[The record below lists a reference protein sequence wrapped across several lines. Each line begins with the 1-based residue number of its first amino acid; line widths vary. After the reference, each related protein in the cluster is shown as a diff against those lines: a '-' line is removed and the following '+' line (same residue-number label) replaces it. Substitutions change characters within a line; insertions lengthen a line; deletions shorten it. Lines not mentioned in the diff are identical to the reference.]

1 VKTVI
6 HKRAAE
12 EKGQAS
18 PSDVLLPSCSMNQG
32 SDSGMRVTKLLRQA
46 EADPQALQQLER
58 FRRTLVVMFSD
69 IQGSTAY
76 FESHG
81 DTAGLFMLHQCDNLI
96 RSHVETHGGIVIKTI
111 GDGTMMTF
119 PEPKHAV
126 QAAIEIQRSLTE
138 LDAAR
143 AEGDRIALRIGM
155 HYGTGIVRTT
165 DVFGDVV
172 NMASRVETAAGPGHI
187 ALSEEMFGQVCNYG
201 FTIEELGRFVLKG
214 KTGER
219 TLFHVRWQQK
229 QASGPDVISP
239 SPLSA
244 TRAFKLHVVNHKEA
258 SAAADYPVQSEI
270 GVGLSAANTL
280 LISHDLNLPDLWARI
295 FLENQSPFV
304 EESNQSHGIFLRL
317 TGGHVLEN
325 ADIFLAGRQ
334 LFRFEE
340 KLEPTSVTGTINA
353 QGAVAFIAGKA
364 AMLVRTDSAG
374 NPIERCPL
382 NALQVQLGRTVG
394 TYTFPDDQLM
404 SRSHA
409 LISKRGEDFVLED
422 ASSHNGTFVQVRKK
436 TPLSVGSTLLIA
448 GHLLKIIE

>member
-1 VKTVI
+1 
-6 HKRAAE
+6 
-12 EKGQAS
+12 
-18 PSDVLLPSCSMNQG
+18 
-32 SDSGMRVTKLLRQA
+32 
-46 EADPQALQQLER
+46 
-58 FRRTLVVMFSD
+58 MFSD

-76 FESHG
+76 FERHG

-96 RSHVETHGGIVIKTI
+96 RSHAEKHGGTVIKTI

-126 QAAIEIQRSLTE
+126 EAAIEIQRSLTE
-138 LDAAR
+138 LAAAR
-143 AEGDRIALRIGM
+143 AQEDRIALRIGM

-172 NMASRVETAAGPGHI
+172 NMASRVESVAGPGHI
-187 ALSEEMFGQVCNYG
+187 ALSEEMCGQVRDCG
-201 FTIEELGRFVLKG
+201 FVIEELGRFVLKG

-219 TLFHVRWQQK
+219 TLFQVRWQPTQDPP
-229 QASGPDVISP
+229 AGPCVIPPNSSP
-239 SPLSA
+239 PA
-244 TRAFKLHVVNHKEA
+244 ARRFKLHLVNNKDGG
-258 SAAADYPVQSEI
+258 AAAEYPVQSELR
-270 GVGLSAANTL
+270 VGLSAGNALVVST
-280 LISHDLNLPDLWARI
+280 DLNLTNLWARI
-295 FLENQSPFV
+295 FLEDQELFV
-304 EESNQSHGIFLRL
+304 EDRFPESHGIFLRL
-317 TGGHVLEN
+317 TAAHVLED

-340 KLEPTSVTGTINA
+340 KLEPASMTGTINA
-353 QGAVAFIAGKA
+353 QGDVAFIAGKA
-364 AMLVRTDSAG
+364 AVLARINSAG
-374 NPIERCPL
+374 NPMELYPL

-394 TYTFPDDQLM
+394 TYTFPDDHLM

-422 ASSHNGTFVQVRKK
+422 AGSHNGTFVQLRRK

>member
-1 VKTVI
+1 
-6 HKRAAE
+6 
-12 EKGQAS
+12 
-18 PSDVLLPSCSMNQG
+18 MNQG

-46 EADPQALQQLER
+46 EADPQALRKLER

-76 FESHG
+76 FERHG

-96 RSHVETHGGIVIKTI
+96 RSHVEKHSGTVIKTI

-126 QAAIEIQRSLTE
+126 EAAIEIQRSLTQ

-143 AEGDRIALRIGM
+143 AQDDRIALRIGM

-172 NMASRVETAAGPGHI
+172 NMASRVESVAGAGHI
-187 ALSEEMFGQVCNYG
+187 ALSEEMFGQVRDCG
-201 FTIEELGRFVLKG
+201 FMIEELGRFVLKG

-219 TLFHVRWQQK
+219 TLFHVRWQPT
-229 QASGPDVISP
+229 QAALAAPGVSPEISSLP
-239 SPLSA
+239 APRS
-244 TRAFKLHVVNHKEA
+244 FKLQVNNSKDA
-258 SAAADYPVQSEI
+258 GAAAEYSVRSEL
-270 GVGLSAANTL
+270 GVGLSAENTL
-280 LISHDLNLPDLWARI
+280 VISNDLDLPNVWARI
-295 FLENQSPFV
+295 FLEGHDLFV
-304 EESNQSHGIFLRL
+304 EEPSAEVHSIFLRL
-317 TGGHVLEN
+317 IGAHVLEN
-325 ADIFLAGRQ
+325 TDIFLAGRQ

-340 KLEPTSVTGTINA
+340 KLEPALMTGTINA
-353 QGAVAFIAGKA
+353 QGDVALIAGKA
-364 AMLVRTDSAG
+364 AILVRTNNAG
-374 NPIERCPL
+374 DPMERCPL

-394 TYTFPDDQLM
+394 TYTFPDDHLM

-422 ASSHNGTFVQVRKK
+422 AGSHNGTFVQLRRK
-436 TPLSVGSTLLIA
+436 TSLSVGSTLLIA
-448 GHLLKIIE
+448 GHLLRIIE

>member
-1 VKTVI
+1 
-6 HKRAAE
+6 
-12 EKGQAS
+12 
-18 PSDVLLPSCSMNQG
+18 MNQG

-96 RSHVETHGGIVIKTI
+96 RSHVETHGGTVIKTI

-187 ALSEEMFGQVCNYG
+187 ALSEEMFGQVRDCG
-201 FTIEELGRFVLKG
+201 FTIEVLGRFVLKG

-219 TLFHVRWQQK
+219 TLFHVRWQQN
-229 QASGPDVISP
+229 QASGPDVIPPNP
-239 SPLSA
+239 SPSA
-244 TRAFKLHVVNHKEA
+244 TRTFKLHVVNHKDA
-258 SAAADYPVQSEI
+258 GAAADYPVQTEL
-270 GVGLSAANTL
+270 GVGLSAANAL
-280 LISHDLNLPDLWARI
+280 LISNDLNLPDLWARI
-295 FLENQSPFV
+295 FIENQNPFV
-304 EESNQSHGIFLRL
+304 EESTQSHGIFLRL
-317 TGGHVLEN
+317 SGAHVLEN

-340 KLEPTSVTGTINA
+340 KLEPASITGTTDA
-353 QGAVAFIAGKA
+353 HGAVAFVAGKGA
-364 AMLVRTDSAG
+364 ILVRTNSAG
-374 NPIERCPL
+374 DSIERYPL

-394 TYTFPDDQLM
+394 TYTFPDDPLM

-409 LISKRGEDFVLED
+409 AISKRGEDFVLED
-422 ASSHNGTFVQVRKK
+422 AGSHNGTFLQVRRK
-436 TPLSVGSTLLIA
+436 TSLSLGSTLLIA
-448 GHLLKIIE
+448 GHLLKIVE

>member
-1 VKTVI
+1 M
-6 HKRAAE
+6 
-12 EKGQAS
+12 S
-18 PSDVLLPSCSMNQG
+18 QG

-46 EADPQALQQLER
+46 EADPQALRELER

-76 FESHG
+76 FEKHG

-96 RSHVETHGGIVIKTI
+96 RSHVETHGGTVIKTI

-126 QAAIEIQRSLTE
+126 EAAIEIQRSLTE

-143 AEGDRIALRIGM
+143 AEDDRIALRIGM

-172 NMASRVETAAGPGHI
+172 NTASRVETAAGPGNI
-187 ALSEEMFGQVCNYG
+187 ALSEEMFGQVRDCG

-219 TLFHVRWQQK
+219 TLFHVRWQS
-229 QASGPDVISP
+229 ADAALTGPGVIPENSSLP
-239 SPLSA
+239 PDP
-244 TRAFKLHVVNHKEA
+244 TFKLRLVNNNKDGG
-258 SAAADYPVQSEI
+258 AAPEYPILSEV
-270 GVGLSAANTL
+270 GVGLSAENTL
-280 LISHDLNLPDLWARI
+280 LVSTNLNLPNLWARI
-295 FLENQSPFV
+295 FLEDHHLFV
-304 EESNQSHGIFLRL
+304 EEWSPESHSIFLRL
-317 TGGHVLEN
+317 TAAHVLEN

-340 KLEPTSVTGTINA
+340 KLEPTITGTTKA
-353 QGAVAFIAGKA
+353 SGEVALIAAKA
-364 AMLVRTDSAG
+364 AILIRTNNTGD
-374 NPIERCPL
+374 PVERCPL
-382 NALQVQLGRTVG
+382 NALQVQLGRLVG
-394 TYTFPDDQLM
+394 TYTFPDDHLM

-422 ASSHNGTFVQVRKK
+422 ASSHNGTFLQVRKK
-436 TPLSVGSTLLIA
+436 TSLSVGSTLLIA